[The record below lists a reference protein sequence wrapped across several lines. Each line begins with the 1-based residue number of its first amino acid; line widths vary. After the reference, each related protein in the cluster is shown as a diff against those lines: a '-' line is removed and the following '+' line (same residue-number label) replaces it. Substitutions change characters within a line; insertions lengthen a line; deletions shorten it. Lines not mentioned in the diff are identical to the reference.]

1 MSIEARRCLGIR
13 GAITVE
19 ANTREAILAAAYEL
33 MTALI
38 EANQLEQSDVGGIFF
53 SATADLDAE
62 YPAVAVRQ
70 MGWRD
75 AAIMCGQE
83 MSVSGSLP
91 MCLRVMVMWNTT
103 RAADQIRHIYLRGAQ
118 VLRPDRA
125 YHP

>member
-19 ANTREAILAAAYEL
+19 TNTREAILAAAHEL

-83 MSVSGSLP
+83 MNVSGSLP

-103 RAADQIRHIYLRGAQ
+103 RAVDQIRHIYLRGAQ

-125 YHP
+125 YQP

>member
-19 ANTREAILAAAYEL
+19 TNTREAILAAAHEL

-38 EANQLEQSDVGGIFF
+38 EANQLEQNDVGGIFF

-83 MSVSGSLP
+83 MNVSGSLP

-103 RAADQIRHIYLRGAQ
+103 RAVDQIRHIYLRGAQ

-125 YHP
+125 YQP

>member
-1 MSIEARRCLGIR
+1 MSTEARRCLGIR
-13 GAITVE
+13 GAITVD
-19 ANTREAILAAAYEL
+19 ANTREAILAAAHE
-33 MTALI
+33 MMSALI
-38 EANQLEQSDVGGIFF
+38 EANHLDQGDVGGIFF

-83 MSVSGSLP
+83 MNVSGSLP
-91 MCLRVMVMWNTT
+91 MCLRVMIMWNTT
-103 RAADQIRHIYLRGAQ
+103 TSADHIRHIYLRGAT

-125 YHP
+125 YQP

>member
-1 MSIEARRCLGIR
+1 MSSGPMRCFGIR

-19 ANTREAILAAAYEL
+19 ANTREAILAAAHEL
-33 MTALI
+33 MVALI
-38 EANQLEQSDVGGIFF
+38 DANHVKQADVGSIIF

-75 AAIMCGQE
+75 AAIMCNQE
-83 MSVSGSLP
+83 MNVSGSLA

-103 RAADQIRHIYLRGAQ
+103 LPINQIRHVYLRGAQ

-125 YHP
+125 YQP